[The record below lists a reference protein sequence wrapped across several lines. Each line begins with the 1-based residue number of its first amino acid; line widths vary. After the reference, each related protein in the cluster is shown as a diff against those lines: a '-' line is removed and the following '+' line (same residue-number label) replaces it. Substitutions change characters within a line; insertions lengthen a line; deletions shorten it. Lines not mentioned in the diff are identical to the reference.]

1 MMTALADLATIVNNI
16 TEQLMDL
23 SVDVV
28 VIENEV
34 IEVNITVA
42 ESQKE
47 FNERVS
53 ILNDTITA
61 ETLLTN
67 ELTLAKVNMDDLLQQ
82 LTEAQNAVASVS
94 LDWFFKNKFDFCALD

>member
-1 MMTALADLATIVNNI
+1 MMTALADSVTIVSNI

-23 SVDVV
+23 SVDVDI
-28 VIENEV
+28 IENEV

-53 ILNDTITA
+53 ILNDTIIA

-67 ELTLAKVNMDDLLQQ
+67 ELALAKVNMDDLLQQ
-82 LTEAQNAVASVS
+82 LTEARNALASVS
-94 LDWFFKNKFDFCALD
+94 LDYFFKNKFNFHTLD

>member
-1 MMTALADLATIVNNI
+1 MMTALADLAIIVNNI

-28 VIENEV
+28 VIENEA

-94 LDWFFKNKFDFCALD
+94 LDWFF

>member
-1 MMTALADLATIVNNI
+1 MMTALADLTTIVNNL

-23 SVDVV
+23 NADA
-28 VIENEV
+28 VIVENEA
-34 IEVNITVA
+34 IETNITVA

-53 ILNDTITA
+53 ILNDTITT

-67 ELTLAKVNMDDLLQQ
+67 ELTLAKVNMDDLMQQ
-82 LTEAQNAVASVS
+82 LTEAQNAVALVS
-94 LDWFFKNKFDFCALD
+94 LE

>member
-28 VIENEV
+28 VIENEA

-47 FNERVS
+47 FNEKVS

-94 LDWFFKNKFDFCALD
+94 LD

>member
-1 MMTALADLATIVNNI
+1 MMTALADLAIIVNNI

-28 VIENEV
+28 VIENEA

-94 LDWFFKNKFDFCALD
+94 LDWFFKNKFNFCPLD